1 MTTNTRFETQATP
14 VVSPL
19 RIPDFRLLWLS
30 MTSISLAVQFYAVAL
45 VWLVLEL
52 TGSGVALGA
61 LLTTAAIPR
70 AISMLLTGALIDRYP
85 PRRIMIISAL
95 FNGLLMSI
103 IALLLGGGWM
113 SLTAMFIIAPLTGL
127 MDAVFYP
134 STTALVP
141 RLVAREQLAPA
152 NAMMQT
158 ADTVANIIGPA
169 LGGIIIGQVGLLP
182 GFVLNA
188 ALFFIGFLI
197 ICNLSRATDRHS
209 TGESEAEQEP
219 FAKAVVSGIR
229 YALGK
234 APIRI
239 SLLMVAMLNFAA
251 IGPIV
256 VGGAL
261 LVERRFEAD
270 ATMYGVMMGAFGVG
284 SIAGGLIVSALG
296 SVKRPGLMLVYT
308 IFVLAAGLI
317 GLGFASSFW
326 VAFAICFVIGIFGAI
341 TNVNAVTWLQMKAD
355 AHMQGRVA
363 SLLVFSAVAL
373 DPFSNGI
380 AGALAE
386 IDLTLLF
393 VAAGV
398 LLAVGGVVALFNN
411 TLREE

>member
-1 MTTNTRFETQATP
+1 MTTNTVQATP
-14 VVSPL
+14 VISPL
-19 RIPDFRLLWLS
+19 RIPDFRLLWLG

-85 PRRIMIISAL
+85 PRRIMIISAF
-95 FNGLLMSI
+95 FNGLLMSF

-113 SLTAMFIIAPLTGL
+113 SMAALFIIAPLTGL

-158 ADTVANIIGPA
+158 ADTVANVVGPA
-169 LGGIIIGQVGLLP
+169 LGGIIIGQIGLLA
-182 GFVLNA
+182 GFGLNA
-188 ALFFIGFLI
+188 ALFFIGLLI
-197 ICNLSRATDRHS
+197 ICNLSRATDRHTAAS
-209 TGESEAEQEP
+209 DEAQQEP

-270 ATMYGVMMGAFGVG
+270 ATLYGILMGAFGMGSIVG
-284 SIAGGLIVSALG
+284 SLVIGTLG
-296 SVKRPGLMLVYT
+296 AVKRPGLILVYT
-308 IFVLAAGLI
+308 TFVLAAGLV
-317 GLGFASSFW
+317 GLGFAPSFW

-341 TNVNAVTWLQMKAD
+341 TNVNAVTWLQMKTD

-373 DPFSNGI
+373 DPFSNAI

-386 IDLTLLF
+386 VDLTLLF
-393 VAAGV
+393 AAAGA
-398 LLAVGGVVALFNN
+398 LLAVGGVAALFSS
-411 TLREE
+411 TLRES